1 MGWGGKERT
10 MFKKR
15 LFPYFMSEGA
25 GGGDPADPKDPKD
38 PKDPADPKVP
48 TFDEVLKNKDYQAEF
63 DRRVNKAISTALA
76 NEKKRL
82 EDLAD
87 EKITEA
93 EKLAKMNDLE
103 KKEYLQK
110 KAAKELAKREADL
123 TKRELTTQA
132 KADLAEKGL
141 PTDLADLLDYSSAD
155 SVKTSMETVIA
166 TYNGAVSAG
175 VEAKLKG
182 GKPPREANN
191 NDNNDEAAQNKEIY
205 DAMSGGVF

>member
-1 MGWGGKERT
+1 

-15 LFPYFMSEGA
+15 LFPLPYLMPEGS
-25 GGGDPADPKDPKD
+25 GGGDPGPEPDPE
-38 PKDPADPKVP
+38 P
-48 TFDEVLKNKDYQAEF
+48 TFDDVLNDNKEYQAEF
-63 DRRVNKAISTALA
+63 DRRVNKAIKTALA

-110 KAAKELAKREADL
+110 KEAKELKKREAEL
-123 TKRELTTQA
+123 TRRELTTQA
-132 KADLAEKGL
+132 KADLTEKGL
-141 PTDLADLLDYSSAD
+141 PVALADLLDYTDAD
-155 SVKTSMETVIA
+155 TVKTSMETVIE
-166 TYNGAVSAG
+166 TYNGSVAAG

-182 GKPPREANN
+182 GPPPKEANN
-191 NDNNDEAAQNKEIY
+191 NNPEDEKAQNEAVY
-205 DAMSGGVF
+205 SAMAGGMFT

>member
-1 MGWGGKERT
+1 

>member
-1 MGWGGKERT
+1 

-15 LFPYFMSEGA
+15 LFPLPYLMPEGGA
-25 GGGDPADPKDPKD
+25 GGGEPGGDPAGDDPHDEPQ
-38 PKDPADPKVP
+38 
-48 TFDEVLKNKDYQAEF
+48 TFDDVLNENKEYQAEF
-63 DRRVNKAISTALA
+63 DRRVNKAIKTALA

-110 KAAKELAKREADL
+110 KEAKDLARREAEL
-123 TKRELTTQA
+123 NKRELTTQA
-132 KADLAEKGL
+132 KATLTEKGL
-141 PTDLADLLDYSSAD
+141 PVDLADLLDYTDAD
-155 SVKTSMETVIA
+155 TVKTSMETVIA

-182 GKPPREANN
+182 GKPPKAAGN
-191 NDNNDEAAQNKEIY
+191 NDKDDDKAQNEAVY
-205 DAMSGGVF
+205 EAMKGGIF